1 MTRYKLA
8 NRKSYSAPYIIM
20 NDCFDEP
27 LYDSESQVLQKA
39 CSTTMLQNLELM
51 EEPADDP
58 GNGAGEGEDMD
69 QHTAQLLMMQ
79 QQQLAKQQQ

>member
-8 NRKSYSAPYIIM
+8 NRKSYSAPYIII

-39 CSTTMLQNLELM
+39 CSTTML
-51 EEPADDP
+51 
-58 GNGAGEGEDMD
+58 
-69 QHTAQLLMMQ
+69 
-79 QQQLAKQQQ
+79 